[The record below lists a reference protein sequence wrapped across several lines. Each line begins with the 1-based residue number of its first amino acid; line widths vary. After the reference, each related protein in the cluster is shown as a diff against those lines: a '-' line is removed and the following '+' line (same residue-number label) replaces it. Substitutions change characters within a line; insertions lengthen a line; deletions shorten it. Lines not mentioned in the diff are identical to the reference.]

1 MNRKVL
7 ILTLAALL
15 LPLVAQAHPL
25 PTGAV
30 AGVMHWLSAPD
41 HTLLLSAAVLLP
53 AVIAAIVKKLR
64 SPPVS

>member
-1 MNRKVL
+1 MNRKVI

-15 LPLVAQAHPL
+15 LPFVAQAHPL

-41 HTLLLSAAVLLP
+41 HALLLSAAVLP
-53 AVIAAIVKKLR
+53 AVIAAIIKRLTAL
-64 SPPVS
+64 PVS

>member
-1 MNRKVL
+1 MNRKVI

-15 LPLVAQAHPL
+15 LPFVAQAHPL
-25 PTGAV
+25 PTGAF

-41 HTLLLSAAVLLP
+41 HALLLSAAVLLP
-53 AVIAAIVKKLR
+53 AVIAAIVKRLT